1 MNPNGAGALRA
12 APAGPEQYPL
22 EYVESHGVLL
32 LEERDDQATVG
43 ACDDVAAETLAEL
56 KRFHRK
62 PVIVQPI
69 DRRDLTA
76 YLERRLSGQQESPAG
91 LTDTVAHQ
99 GDSRIEE
106 VAHDAPAVNLVNSL
120 LIEAIRRD
128 ASDIHIES
136 YDDRAV
142 IRFRVDGL
150 LSSGGAITADQFPAV
165 ASRIKVMANL
175 NIMERRLPQDGRIS
189 VSLNGTRFDLRV
201 SVVPVVHGES
211 IVLRLFQRTGSLIC
225 LDELGLDSPQV
236 ARIRRFIAAPHGL
249 FLATGP
255 TGSGKTT
262 TLTAI
267 IAELRTELRKIITIE
282 DPVEYLLDG
291 VNQIATNDQIGLSFD
306 TLLRRVLRQD
316 PDIIMVGE
324 IRDSATAELAVRAA
338 LTGHLVLSTLHTSD
352 ALSAVLRL
360 ADMGIERY
368 LLAGT
373 LRSVMAQ
380 RLVRRVCG
388 ACSRPHRPDATHRKL
403 LSRWRI
409 SCNMAREPIGCPL
422 CGGSGYSGRIAIAE
436 LVPIDSELAEA
447 VARGDPVSR
456 MTTMVRGHGVR
467 PLAEDGY
474 RKVAAGLTTF
484 SEVDSATEG

>member
-1 MNPNGAGALRA
+1 MNPGPAPTLRA
-12 APAGPEQYPL
+12 SPAGSEQYPL
-22 EYVESHGVLL
+22 EYIESHGVLL
-32 LEERDDQATVG
+32 LEEREDQATIG
-43 ACDDVAAETLAEL
+43 ACDDVASETFAEL

-62 PVIVQPI
+62 PIVVQKI

-76 YLERRLSGQQESPAG
+76 YLERRLSGQQESAPTI
-91 LTDTVAHQ
+91 TDGDAHQ
-99 GDSRIEE
+99 GSRIEE
-106 VAHDAPAVNLVNSL
+106 LAHDAPAVNLVNSL

-136 YDDRAV
+136 YDDRAA
-142 IRFRVDGL
+142 IRFRVDGVL
-150 LSSGGAITADQFPAV
+150 CSGGTITADQFPAV

-175 NIMERRLPQDGRIS
+175 NIMERRLPQDGRIT

-201 SVVPVVHGES
+201 SAVPVVHGES
-211 IVLRLFQRTGSLIC
+211 IVLRLFQRTGSLMS
-225 LDELGLDSPQV
+225 LDELGLDASQV

-267 IAELRTELRKIITIE
+267 IAELRTEARKIITIE

-291 VNQIATNDQIGLSFD
+291 VNQIATNEQIGLSFD
-306 TLLRRVLRQD
+306 TVLRRVLRQD
-316 PDIIMVGE
+316 PDIIMIGE
-324 IRDSATAELAVRAA
+324 VRDSATAELAVRAA

-380 RLVRRVCG
+380 RLVRRVCS
-388 ACSRPHRPDATHRKL
+388 ACSRPRSPDTEHRKI
-403 LSRWRI
+403 LSRCRI
-409 SCNMAREPIGCPL
+409 SCDTELEPIGCPL
-422 CGGSGYSGRIAIAE
+422 CNGSGYSGRIALAE

-447 VARGDPVSR
+447 VARGISLSELAAI
-456 MTTMVRGHGVR
+456 VRRHGVR
-467 PLAEDGY
+467 PLVEDGY
-474 RKVAAGLTTF
+474 RKAAAGLTTF
-484 SEVDSATEG
+484 SEVDAATEE